1 MEIMQIKDCQNILK
15 IGQKLETEEER
26 KCNELFRDKSTIKWL
41 SERKS
46 NLDKE
51 IKEIEKKLK
60 INKDIEQKKEQQ
72 QEVEDKI
79 KDKINE
85 LKQISDCQEILDL
98 SQDQDLK
105 TEERLKCDKSPKNPG
120 TIEWLKDKK
129 STLDKEMKEIE
140 DKILEKREVL
150 SKKKLKENEKE
161 KISNELESKTNNLNN
176 IKVAE
181 SDKALQVKLNGQINE
196 AEKKIK
202 EHDSTIYDKGQSKYK
217 VDEEIKNKE
226 TNVRNWEVYVSSAKS
241 ELSSAEIKYKSM
253 MEDPCAHLKKGPFGG
268 KIGCSEEIDRR
279 INQGTT
285 CWKRSPEISSAC
297 EKSEKK
303 KVEDKKTTK
312 ESKERDLNNAKKA
325 LNEEKDKSQI
335 YANGITAT
343 NNMKN
348 AEIAKK
354 AQYIKEKQ
362 EVEAR
367 MKGVLDQKK
376 SLEAEI
382 EKQKAEQILINDAL
396 LSLEGSAKNFENDAI
411 YENKKAQ
418 YTKDKQEVEAKKE
431 EVLEK
436 KKSLTAEIEKQ
447 KAEQILINDALL
459 SLEESAKNFDSDA
472 IYENKKGA
480 LEQEFQDAASIR
492 HWVFK
497 YQTTE
502 NQGEMQHQQQDL

>member
-26 KCNELFRDKSTIKWL
+26 KCNELFRDKSTIEWL

-51 IKEIEKKLK
+51 IKEIEGKILEKREVLSKKKLK
-60 INKDIEQKKEQQ
+60 ESEKEKISKKLA
-72 QEVEDKI
+72 DKTN
-79 KDKINE
+79 D
-85 LKQISDCQEILDL
+85 LKKISDCQEILG
-98 SQDQDLK
+98 QDIK
-105 TEERLKCDKSPKNPG
+105 AEEVGKCDKSPKNPG

-129 STLDKEMKEIE
+129 SNLDKEIKEIE

-161 KISNELESKTNNLNN
+161 AISKKLAGKANDLNN
-176 IKVAE
+176 IKISD
-181 SDKALQVKLNGQINE
+181 SDKNLQVKLNGQINE

-202 EHDSTIYDKGQSKYK
+202 EHDLTIYEYGKFKYK

-241 ELSSAEIKYKSM
+241 ELSSAETELST
-253 MEDPCAHLKKGPFGG
+253 AQQRGG
-268 KIGCSEEIDRR
+268 YNS
-279 INQGTT
+279 
-285 CWKRSPEISSAC
+285 CWEGRSPELSSSC
-297 EKSEKK
+297 VQKYRK
-303 KVEDKKTTK
+303 KVEDKKTIK

-348 AEIAKK
+348 EEIAKK
-354 AQYIKEKQ
+354 AQYTKDKQ

-411 YENKKAQ
+411 YENKKTQ
-418 YTKDKQEVEAKKE
+418 YIKEKQEVEAKKE